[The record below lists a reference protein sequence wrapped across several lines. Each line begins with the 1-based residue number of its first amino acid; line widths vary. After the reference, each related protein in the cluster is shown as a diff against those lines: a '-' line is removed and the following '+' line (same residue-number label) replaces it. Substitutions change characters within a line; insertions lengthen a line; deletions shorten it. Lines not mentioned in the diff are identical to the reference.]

1 MDEKKKA
8 SATKAE
14 LKVEQDKIV
23 KLKTYDYHIFI
34 SQSYFGYDATQNY

>member
-1 MDEKKKA
+1 MKKKKA
-8 SATKAE
+8 SETKAE

-23 KLKTYDYHIFI
+23 KLKTYDLSLFV